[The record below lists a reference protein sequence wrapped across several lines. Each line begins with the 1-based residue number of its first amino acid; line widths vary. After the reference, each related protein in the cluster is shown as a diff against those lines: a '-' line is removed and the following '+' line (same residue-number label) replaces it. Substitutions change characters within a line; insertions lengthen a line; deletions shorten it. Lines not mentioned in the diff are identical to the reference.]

1 MEDVGQRGR
10 SSRIPGVGY
19 RKGDYSLGMESEVK
33 KISSLRLITSG
44 RILRR
49 STRSSIDYR
58 MAWSNMREWKK
69 ILRNI
74 LMLWYIKK
82 RVLML
87 MLVRKTINH
96 SEACGKCKICQMS
109 VHNLTKHVVKTRY
122 EFNF

>member
-1 MEDVGQRGR
+1 MK
-10 SSRIPGVGY
+10 SGV
-19 RKGDYSLGMESEVK
+19 R

-49 STRSSIDYR
+49 SMRSSIDYR
-58 MAWSNMREWKK
+58 MAWLKK

-87 MLVRKTINH
+87 MLIRKTINH
-96 SEACGKCKICQMS
+96 SKACGKCR
-109 VHNLTKHVVKTRY
+109 NLSN
-122 EFNF
+122 EGS

>member
-1 MEDVGQRGR
+1 MFEKDGR
-10 SSRIPGVGY
+10 CWTKRKIFKG
-19 RKGDYSLGMESEVK
+19 RKGDYSLRMESGVK
-33 KISSLRLITSG
+33 KISSLRLIASG

-49 STRSSIDYR
+49 SKRSSIDYR
-58 MAWSNMREWKK
+58 MAWLNMREWKK

-87 MLVRKTINH
+87 MLIRETIHH
-96 SEACGKCKICQMS
+96 SKACGNAEICQIS
-109 VHNLTKHVVKTRY
+109 VHNLRKHMVKTRY